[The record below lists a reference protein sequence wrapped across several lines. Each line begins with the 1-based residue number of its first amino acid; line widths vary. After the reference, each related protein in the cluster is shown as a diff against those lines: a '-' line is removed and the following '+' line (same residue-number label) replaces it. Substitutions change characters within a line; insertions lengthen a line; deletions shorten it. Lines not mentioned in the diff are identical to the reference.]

1 MLSTISETMREIVKT
16 PEGAFAMFLCAF
28 GGVLV
33 LGMLMVAI
41 TDKDFHHMLSELL
54 LGGIKCKSCKKRPK
68 KWIMWHQ
75 REGETEYTGYDWCP
89 FCGVKRYE
97 GFQDRVF

>member
-1 MLSTISETMREIVKT
+1 MIQEIVKT
-16 PEGAFAMFLCAF
+16 PEGVFALFIFAF

-33 LGMLMVAI
+33 FGVVMVAI
-41 TDKDFHHMLSELL
+41 TSQDFRHMCSELF

-68 KWIMWHQ
+68 EWIHWHQ
-75 REGETEYTGYDWCP
+75 KEGEDDYNGYEWCP
-89 FCGVKRYE
+89 FCDAKRYE